1 MLLGKTNNEKHPDSG
16 ETPLSI
22 LKFMKPLIDIL
33 TAISLQVAGYTLF
46 VLFYYLRKNTWNGY
60 LIKAK
65 IITSVL
71 IMIIIGVLLALVP
84 EVGNSIKLIT
94 GLDINIESS
103 LTGFLTIGFT
113 LSGIAGSE
121 LSVKQRKQNENI
133 EP

>member
-1 MLLGKTNNEKHPDSG
+1 
-16 ETPLSI
+16 
-22 LKFMKPLIDIL
+22 MKPLIDIL

-65 IITSVL
+65 LITSAL

-121 LSVKQRKQNENI
+121 LSVKNKNKIDETI

>member
-1 MLLGKTNNEKHPDSG
+1 
-16 ETPLSI
+16 
-22 LKFMKPLIDIL
+22 MKPLIDIL
-33 TAISLQVAGYTLF
+33 IAIGLQVAGYTLF

-71 IMIIIGVLLALVP
+71 IMIILGVLLALVP

-94 GLDINIESS
+94 GLEINIESS

-121 LSVKQRKQNENI
+121 LSVKQIKKNEENI

>member
-1 MLLGKTNNEKHPDSG
+1 
-16 ETPLSI
+16 
-22 LKFMKPLIDIL
+22 MKQLIDIL

-65 IITSVL
+65 IITSTL

-121 LSVKQRKQNENI
+121 LSVKNKKKIDETI

>member
-1 MLLGKTNNEKHPDSG
+1 
-16 ETPLSI
+16 
-22 LKFMKPLIDIL
+22 MKPLIDIL
-33 TAISLQVAGYTLF
+33 TAISLQFAGYTLF

-65 IITSVL
+65 IITSAL

-121 LSVKQRKQNENI
+121 LSVKNKKKIDETI

>member
-1 MLLGKTNNEKHPDSG
+1 MKLRYSLFK
-16 ETPLSI
+16 I
-22 LKFMKPLIDIL
+22 MKPLIDIL
-33 TAISLQVAGYTLF
+33 IAIGLQVAGYTLF

-60 LIKAK
+60 LIRAK
-65 IITSVL
+65 VITSAL
-71 IMIIIGVLLALVP
+71 IMIILGVLLALVP

-121 LSVKQRKQNENI
+121 LSVKQIKKNEENI

>member
-1 MLLGKTNNEKHPDSG
+1 
-16 ETPLSI
+16 
-22 LKFMKPLIDIL
+22 MKPLIDIL

-46 VLFYYLRKNTWNGY
+46 VLFYYLRKNSWNGY

-65 IITSVL
+65 IITSAL

-121 LSVKQRKQNENI
+121 LSVKNKKKIDETI